1 MTGFCISRIVV
12 TIGWY
17 QRVSISSVSRTP
29 PLAAAFAA
37 PSFRSAPEQNALPA
51 PVSMTARTASSLATS
66 RSTSSRSLDRELD
79 QAFIRSGRFSTIL
92 AAAPV
97 RYKSTVS

>member
-1 MTGFCISRIVV
+1 MVV

-17 QRVSISSVSRTP
+17 QRVKIPSVSSAP
-29 PLAAAFAA
+29 PPSAALSA

-51 PVSMTARTASSLATS
+51 PVSMTARTASSPA
-66 RSTSSRSLDRELD
+66 RSPRAASRSLDSALD

-92 AAAPV
+92 AAAPD
-97 RYKSTVS
+97 RYNSIVS